1 MRLVNH
7 PARHNALGAADPP
20 DTYDPFWVMEPLQA
34 KIVTTARGLIDFLS
48 ILVEREAVSAEDW
61 RAFAQDETN

>member
-1 MRLVNH
+1 
-7 PARHNALGAADPP
+7 
-20 DTYDPFWVMEPLQA
+20 MEPLQA

-61 RAFAQDETN
+61 RAFAQDETIDSPPRFTDSYDAVA